1 MTRRNRPED
10 ALHIT
15 VAQFLDLALPK
26 DACWTTVE
34 HGGKR
39 TKTEAGKLKAKGVK
53 AGWPDVQIVYCQRL
67 ILFELKA
74 PGGTLS
80 PAQKLIH
87 AQLSLAGALVYPGA
101 CTRIEEVEG
110 FLRGA
115 GVPLRAST
123 GAPAYAKASADE
135 RAA

>member
-10 ALHIT
+10 AFHIT
-15 VAQFLDLALPK
+15 VSQYLDRALPE
-26 DACWTTVE
+26 DAAWTTVE

-39 TKTEAGKLKAKGVK
+39 TKAEAGKLKAKGLK
-53 AGWPDVQIVYCQRL
+53 CGWPDVQIVYGQRL
-67 ILFELKA
+67 ICFELKA

-80 PAQKLIH
+80 LGQRAMH
-87 AQLSLAGALVYPGA
+87 AQLRLAGALVYPGA
-101 CTRIEEVEG
+101 VTRLEEMEG
-110 FLRGA
+110 FLRGC

-123 GAPAYAKASADE
+123 GA